1 MGDATVIRYM
11 VLHELRL
18 CSKYKS
24 EVDSCV
30 KRIKC

>member
-11 VLHELRL
+11 VLHELSL